1 MIQILYNIVIA
12 PLELLIEV
20 IYTCSFRLF
29 HNAGFS
35 ILAVSLAVNFLLL
48 PLYLRADVLSAEE
61 AERQKTLSFWRK
73 RIQNSFEKEERFF
86 ILNSYYHK
94 MNYRPSMAIYSIIPL
109 LLQIPFF
116 IAAYHFFSNLGE
128 LSRNSF
134 FMITNLSMPDGII
147 PLPGNNALNILPI
160 LMTVFNCLSV
170 YVYSQNMSVKDK
182 LRSYAIAI
190 IFLLLLYQS
199 PSGLVLYWTSN
210 NLFSLIKNI
219 VLSLKPHKIVAPHP
233 QKPDVHTIS
242 PILISRLLLLELT
255 ILVGGSIPADVIGA
269 SVTEM
274 VNVGVNT
281 APIHYVLF
289 ALQVYAGLFLFWGIV
304 IQIVIPKEK
313 QSIYTAF
320 LLGITA
326 CFLINFYCFP
336 YVGSS
341 LSNALT
347 FLMTPYKL
355 SITYIIRN
363 SIVTFFCILLVILL
377 WKKYPKL
384 ILSVVV
390 VLPVISATFFV
401 RDAIRIH
408 EKSSNWYESLPR
420 GNNHHDA
427 DCIPLSKNGKN
438 IIIIGLD
445 RAISNYLPF
454 LFAEKPELY
463 QAFDGFT
470 WYPNTV
476 SFGLQTAMAMPPLM
490 GGYEYTPLEMN
501 ARTEDT
507 ITAKTNE
514 ALRVMPT
521 IFSDAGY
528 HVTVIDP
535 PLANYQT
542 PGDVS
547 IYDDLPN
554 VDAFLMDGYYA
565 SPEEKEIASSLLE
578 RNTLFYSL
586 YRCAPVALKDY
597 IYDDGR
603 YLNATGALPPSSFI
617 EAHAVL
623 KNLSNISTV
632 TDSYDNCF
640 VILYNNTT
648 HEPALLVSPDYDV
661 KDSLYG
667 YNEAFPEKLT
677 LGDQTLSFESEN
689 SSAAFSA
696 AHYHINMAAYLR
708 LAEYF
713 DYLKQEEVWDNTRII
728 IVADHGM
735 SLENFDYLLYHFDL
749 DPQTIENYDAE
760 TLAALGDFSID
771 IESITPL
778 LMVKDFNA
786 SGFNV
791 DYSFM
796 TNADVPCIATSDVI
810 ADPVNPYTLSPL
822 NTDSKNSDVAIPYFI
837 VKPGTTF
844 TNRFPTEDSIVLHVH
859 DDIYNEQNWSL
870 TFDK

>member
-1 MIQILYNIVIA
+1 MSQILYNIVIT

-20 IYTCSFRLF
+20 IYTCSFRLL
-29 HNAGFS
+29 HNAGLA
-35 ILAVSLAVNFLLL
+35 ILAVSLVVNFLLL
-48 PLYLRADVLSAEE
+48 PLYLRADALSTEE
-61 AERQKTLSFWRK
+61 AERQKTLSVWHKHIRK
-73 RIQNSFEKEERFF
+73 VFAKDERFF
-86 ILNSYYHK
+86 ILNSYYREMDYH
-94 MNYRPSMAIYSIIPL
+94 PIQAIYSIIPL

-116 IAAYHFFSNLGE
+116 IAAYHFFLNLGT
-128 LSRNSF
+128 LSGTSF
-134 FMITNLSMPDGII
+134 IIISDLSKPDGLITLSSEKAI
-147 PLPGNNALNILPI
+147 HLLPI
-160 LMTVFNCLSV
+160 IMTVINCLSV
-170 YVYSQNMSVKDK
+170 YVYSKGLPIKDK
-182 LRSYAIAI
+182 VRSYAIAI
-190 IFLLLLYQS
+190 IFLILLYQS
-199 PSGLVLYWTSN
+199 PSGLLLYWTSN
-210 NLFSLIKNI
+210 NIFSLTKNI
-219 VLSLKPHKIVAPHP
+219 ILSHTSRSKS
-233 QKPDVHTIS
+233 VHSSKLQFTQAGFVS
-242 PILISRLLLLELT
+242 FLLLIELT
-255 ILVGGSIPADVIGA
+255 LLLGGSIPADVINS

-281 APIHYVLF
+281 VPLHYVF
-289 ALQVYAGLFLFWGIV
+289 YALQVYGGLFIFWGIV
-304 IQIVIPKEK
+304 IQLMLPYEK
-313 QSIYTAF
+313 HSIYTAF
-320 LLGITA
+320 LLCITS

-355 SITYIIRN
+355 STAYIIRN
-363 SIVTFFCILLVILL
+363 AIVTFFCSLLAVLL
-377 WKKYPKL
+377 WKKYPKI
-384 ILSVVV
+384 ILSVVIA
-390 VLPVISATFFV
+390 LPAISTIFFL
-401 RDAIRIH
+401 RDAVSIH
-408 EKSSNWYESLPR
+408 ERSNIWYEIHPTSD
-420 GNNHHDA
+420 NHRDN
-427 DCIPLSKNGKN
+427 DCIPLSRSGKN

-445 RAISNYLPF
+445 RAIGNYLPF

-507 ITAKTNE
+507 ITDKTNE

-565 SPEEKEIASSLLE
+565 SPAEKEIASHLLE
-578 RNTLFYSL
+578 RNTIFYSL
-586 YRCAPVALKDY
+586 YRCVPVVFNDY

-603 YLNATGALPPSSFI
+603 YLNAAGALPPSSFI

-623 KNLSNISTV
+623 KNLDSVSTV
-632 TDSYDNCF
+632 TDSAQNSL
-640 VILYNNTT
+640 VILYNYTT

-844 TNRFPTEDSIVLHVH
+844 TNRFPTENSVVLHVH